1 MRRHGLLLERRAR
14 HAPPT
19 RRHDGKVAVDRSN
32 VRWCSDSF
40 EFRCDDGAPLR
51 VVCAL
56 DCCDREAMS
65 WAATTSGYTGD
76 MVRDVML
83 QAIESRFAG
92 ALKADSEIE
101 WLSDNGSCYI
111 ADETLTFSR
120 EIGLKP
126 VHDTGQKSAEQW
138 DGRELRQ
145 NDEARL
151 RVVDAQAR
159 RRDRT
164 AKPGHCIRP
173 LQRVASA

>member
-1 MRRHGLLLERRAR
+1 
-14 HAPPT
+14 
-19 RRHDGKVAVDRSN
+19 
-32 VRWCSDSF
+32 
-40 EFRCDDGAPLR
+40 
-51 VVCAL
+51 
-56 DCCDREAMS
+56 MS
-65 WAATTSGYTGD
+65 WAATTGGYTGD

-159 RRDRT
+159 RRDRI